1 MLEDH
6 SPSLTFLSDEK
17 DDEFLRRGEG
27 SLPNIQRNHNFATA
41 ELWQRIPTNKYST
54 YIYIYTY
61 VIIYIYI
68 YIYLYTIL
76 ICMYILSSRNLPH
89 LSLLLIGQFGLDIAM
104 MDE

>member
-1 MLEDH
+1 MKKMMSSFGGARVPCQISSGTITL
-6 SPSLTFLSDEK
+6 
-17 DDEFLRRGEG
+17 LRQSCGKG
-27 SLPNIQRNHNFATA
+27 YQ
-41 ELWQRIPTNKYST
+41 PTSIAH
-54 YIYIYTY
+54 IYIYTY